1 MSGTAAL
8 FVVETSLSVPVPM
21 TPNVVPE
28 EFTLK
33 FSVPA
38 DSPTAPTPT
47 LNGPLAEKA
56 TVPNV
61 STPPFTVVVPEYVL
75 AAHRLNLPAPVFVN
89 PAVPPNT
96 ALIVVV
102 ALPTVI
108 VGTPPAKV
116 SEFAPPG
123 VSNQLCFV
131 PF

>member
-1 MSGTAAL
+1 
-8 FVVETSLSVPVPM
+8 
-21 TPNVVPE
+21 
-28 EFTLK
+28 
-33 FSVPA
+33 
-38 DSPTAPTPT
+38 
-47 LNGPLAEKA
+47 
-56 TVPNV
+56 
-61 STPPFTVVVPEYVL
+61 
-75 AAHRLNLPAPVFVN
+75 
-89 PAVPPNT
+89 VPPNT